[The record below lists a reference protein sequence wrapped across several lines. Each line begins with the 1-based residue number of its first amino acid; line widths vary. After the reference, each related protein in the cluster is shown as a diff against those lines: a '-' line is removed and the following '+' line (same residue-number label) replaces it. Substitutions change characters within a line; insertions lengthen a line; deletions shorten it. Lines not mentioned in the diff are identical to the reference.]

1 MEGSEESLTEVKQA
15 LVIHAASLQ
24 RAQGRITIRESK
36 PQSERVLDDALRSLS
51 EEEGHTMLAIKRLEA
66 ERGKLVRSYQG
77 LMASERALQRAMGE
91 KEACIVVVQEAI
103 MAMRELEKGFE
114 QNLKQNRTAVTG
126 ALDPPRP

>member
-1 MEGSEESLTEVKQA
+1 
-15 LVIHAASLQ
+15 
-24 RAQGRITIRESK
+24 
-36 PQSERVLDDALRSLS
+36 
-51 EEEGHTMLAIKRLEA
+51 MLAIKRLEA

-114 QNLKQNRTAVTG
+114 QNLKQNRTTVTG